1 MKMPSVL
8 RKTLFWVFVWG
19 VALFLV
25 APTLIAVP
33 ISFTTSSGIRFP
45 PEGFTLK
52 WYDAVFASRDWREAT
67 LNSLAVA
74 IATAALSLVLGTA
87 AALMLSR
94 ATFRGKTI
102 VLGLLLSPLVTPV
115 IVLSV
120 GMYMVFA
127 RWGLSGSYAGLV
139 AAHTVLALPFVI
151 VSVLASLKT
160 VNANL
165 QLASAGL
172 GATPWFTFRRVTLP
186 LILPG
191 VVSGGIFAFI
201 TSWDEVVIAIFLTD
215 LSTRTVPVMIWSQ
228 LRAMLDPSTAAVGS
242 ILIAVS
248 AIGLL
253 ITYKLRP
260 LNS

>member
-1 MKMPSVL
+1 MRKSSVL

-33 ISFTTSSGIRFP
+33 ISFTTSTGIRFP

-67 LNSLAVA
+67 LNSLVIAVA
-74 IATAALSLVLGTA
+74 TSALSLVLGTA
-87 AALMLSR
+87 AALMLSQ

-127 RWGLSGSYAGLV
+127 RWGLSGSYVGLV

>member
-1 MKMPSVL
+1 MRGSSL
-8 RKTLFWVFVWG
+8 IRKVAFWAIVSG

-25 APTLIAVP
+25 APTLVAVP
-33 ISFTTSSGIRFP
+33 ISFTTTSSIQFP

-52 WYDAVFASRDWREAT
+52 WYGEVFTSHDWRDAM
-67 LNSLAVA
+67 LNSLVIAVA
-74 IATAALSLVLGTA
+74 TSCLSLVLGTA
-87 AALMLSR
+87 AALVLSR
-94 ATFRGKTI
+94 AAFRGKTI

-120 GMYMVFA
+120 GIYLVFA
-127 RWGLSGSYAGLV
+127 RWGLSGSFAGLII
-139 AAHTVLALPFVI
+139 AHTVLALPFVI

-160 VNANL
+160 LNANL
-165 QLASAGL
+165 ELASAGL

-191 VVSGGIFAFI
+191 IVSGGIFAFI

-215 LSTRTVPVMIWSQ
+215 ISTRTVPVMIWSQ
-228 LRAMLDPSTAAVGS
+228 VRAMLDPATAAVGA
-242 ILIAVS
+242 ILIVIS
-248 AIGLL
+248 AAGMLL
-253 ITYKLRP
+253 TYKLRP

>member
-1 MKMPSVL
+1 MKMSSVL

-19 VALFLV
+19 VGLFLV

-67 LNSLAVA
+67 LNSLVIA
-74 IATAALSLVLGTA
+74 IATSALSLVLGTA
-87 AALMLSR
+87 AALMLSQ

-127 RWGLSGSYAGLV
+127 RWGLSGSYVGLV

>member
-1 MKMPSVL
+1 MRMSSLV
-8 RKTLFWVFVWG
+8 RKVVFWAFVSG
-19 VALFLV
+19 VAFFLV

-33 ISFTTSSGIRFP
+33 ISFTTTAGIQFP

-52 WYDAVFASRDWREAT
+52 WYGAVFGSRDWREAM
-67 LNSLAVA
+67 LNSLVIA
-74 IATAALSLVLGTA
+74 IATSALSLVLGTA
-87 AALMLSR
+87 AALVLSR
-94 ATFRGKTI
+94 AKFRGKTI
-102 VLGLLLSPLVTPV
+102 LLGLLLSPLVTPV

-120 GMYMVFA
+120 AMYMVFA
-127 RWGLSGSYAGLV
+127 RWGLSGSFAGLI

-160 VNANL
+160 LNANL
-165 QLASAGL
+165 ELASAGL

-201 TSWDEVVIAIFLTD
+201 TSWDEVVIAIFLAD
-215 LSTRTVPVMIWSQ
+215 VSTRTVPVMIWTQ
-228 LRAMLDPSTAAVGS
+228 LRAMLDPATAAVGA
-242 ILIAVS
+242 ILIAIS
-248 AIGLL
+248 AVGML